1 MPSHDVSRTDAG
13 MNVTF
18 RDFARQPGTD
28 DVYTLTATATDAAG
42 NATEASTTFSVN
54 RFGSTYAFAEGTQR
68 LRGTYLP
75 QARDVEI
82 REFNV
87 SGLKPGESR
96 ITVVH
101 NDRTETLAS
110 DEFDTRTDTEDGYRR
125 TTYTIPARRFAGDG
139 FYRVLVRSVDLAGNV
154 SENTMEGKDADRR
167 ESAEVSF
174 AVDSTAPTVSVPGLA
189 SGATYTGGTGRA
201 IAIDAKDNLGVDHA
215 ELRIDGRVVREW
227 NGDTSL
233 GEMPRYELKADGIA
247 HDVTVSVADK
257 AGNQTSATYDAVT
270 VGAAA
275 EHGRLPVIPC
285 VIGLMSAAGAVAVA
299 AIRRR
304 RTVGRHARRR
314 TMGFMGLPIRK
325 R

>member
-1 MPSHDVSRTDAG
+1 MPNWAWLPPSI
-13 MNVTF
+13 
-18 RDFARQPGTD
+18 
-28 DVYTLTATATDAAG
+28 
-42 NATEASTTFSVN
+42 STTFSVN